1 MFSCIPENAIKIIFQ
16 CLYIYIY
23 IYIYLFFKSHISQHP
38 SNASTATQT
47 TIATQK
53 SKYGIRKKKKKSRD
67 TNHHIQHISQPPTW
81 HAKVTNQHQLYASTK
96 PSSHQLM
103 YAMHPWF

>member
-23 IYIYLFFKSHISQHP
+23 IYIYFFFFFFKSHISQHP

-53 SKYGIRKKKKKSRD
+53 SKD
-67 TNHHIQHISQPPTW
+67 TNHHVQHVSQPATW
-81 HAKVTNQHQLYASTK
+81 HAKVTNHHQHCASTK

>member
-23 IYIYLFFKSHISQHP
+23 IFFKSHISQHP

-53 SKYGIRKKKKKSRD
+53 SKYGIRKKKKKIPRIQTTTFNTYLNLQRGMPRLQTTINFMPPLSLQA
-67 TNHHIQHISQPPTW
+67 TN
-81 HAKVTNQHQLYASTK
+81 
-96 PSSHQLM
+96 
-103 YAMHPWF
+103 